1 MKITADSLME
11 TLKIL
16 WIDDDVDGFEML
28 SKALQVYT
36 ADISCK
42 YAINCDI
49 AFQVLREEHIDIIF
63 LDFNMPPKNGYECL
77 KKISEAVSL
86 EYVPVYIFSASPAP
100 NLIKELC
107 LQEGAK
113 GWITKPR
120 SVKGYYDLFDTNCK
134 ILLV

>member
-1 MKITADSLME
+1 MKITAGSLME

-16 WIDDDVDGFEML
+16 WIDEDVDEFEML
-28 SKALQVYT
+28 NKALQMYT
-36 ADISCK
+36 AEISCK

-63 LDFNMPPKNGYECL
+63 LDFNMPPQNGYECL

-86 EYVPVYIFSASPAP
+86 QYVPVYIFSASTAP

-120 SVKGYYDLFDTNCK
+120 SVKGYYNLFDSICNT
-134 ILLV
+134 LSV